1 MAGLTGSTIGASYK
15 RLLIT
20 TNTNGISGTQT
31 VIQDGLGNN
40 TTLSLG
46 SAGATLGGT
55 LSVAGVAALASNT
68 TVGGTLV
75 VTGATTLSNNAS
87 VGGNLSVTGTTALTG
102 NTTVSGT
109 LGVTGQTTC
118 SALTVSGTFSSLGS
132 STFVNLSSAGTLSS
146 TGTFTVAGNKFIVSS
161 ATGSITS
168 AGNLSV
174 AGTSALTGD
183 VTVGT
188 SKLTVNS
195 TTGDTLVSGTLGV
208 TGASTLNQATVS
220 SQNLLRFQPASGATF
235 ASIRAPSTVATSYTL
250 TLPSAQGAAST
261 VLTNDGAGNLSW
273 AAGGGGGGGSS
284 ITAGDSSVSVT
295 DTGANGTITTTV
307 DGISVGTWNAS
318 SFTVG
323 NAFTSTGNFTVGASK
338 LTVAS
343 STGNTVVGGTL
354 SSTGDFSVATNKFNV
369 AALTGNTTVAGTLGA
384 GATTLSSLTVT
395 GASTHNQ
402 TNLLLQSPLRFE
414 DASTTKYV
422 GIRAPTAVGTSYT
435 LNLPANQGASSTVL
449 TNDGAGNLSWAA
461 AGGGGS
467 GSSITAGDSSVS
479 VTDVGVGSLG
489 IVTTTIDGGVV
500 TQCDAGGL
508 AVLNSKYVD
517 LTGPLYVGD
526 FFDVA
531 PGTGNLTTTGGVSCG
546 NLDASGVFTVSNASW
561 IRGTVETL
569 GTKTGATGVVTHAF
583 PTSTIWYHSSIAG
596 NFTANFT
603 SVPSTNNKSIVFT
616 LILIQGGTAYIP
628 TVVQIDGV
636 AQTIN
641 WFNAT
646 VPTGNANK
654 KDLVSFTCL
663 RVNSAWTVFGSLTTY
678 HG

>member
-20 TNTNGISGTQT
+20 TNTNGINGTQT
-31 VIQDGLGNN
+31 VIQDGIGNN
-40 TTLSLG
+40 TALSLATG
-46 SAGATLGGT
+46 GA
-55 LSVAGVAALASNT
+55 
-68 TVGGTLV
+68 TVGGTLG
-75 VTGATTLSNNAS
+75 VTGISTLTGNTVVGASLNVTGVATLSNNAS
-87 VGGNLSVTGTTALTG
+87 VGGNLSVTGTSLLSG

-109 LGVTGQTTC
+109 LGVTGLTTV
-118 SALTVSGTFSSLGS
+118 SALTVAGAFTSSGSATF
-132 STFVNLSSAGTLSS
+132 TNLASAGTLSS
-146 TGTFTVAGNKFIVSS
+146 TGNFSVATTKFTVAAS
-161 ATGSITS
+161 
-168 AGNLSV
+168 
-174 AGTSALTGD
+174 
-183 VTVGT
+183 
-188 SKLTVNS
+188 
-195 TTGDTLVSGTLGV
+195 TGDTSVGGALGVTGASTLSGNLTVGSSKFTADATTGNTVVAGTLGV
-208 TGASTLNQATVS
+208 TGASTLNQTTVS

-261 VLTNDGAGNLSW
+261 VLTNDGSGNLSW

-307 DGISVGTWNAS
+307 DGIPVGTWNAS

-384 GATTLSSLTVT
+384 GATTLSSLAVT

-449 TNDGAGNLSWAA
+449 TNDGAGNLSWASGGG
-461 AGGGGS
+461 GGGGS
-467 GSSITAGDSSVS
+467 SISAGDTSVS
-479 VTDVGVGSLG
+479 ISDTGANGT
-489 IVTTTIDGGVV
+489 ITTTIDGTSRGVWNASGFAVSNGTLTSNGNFIVGSAYSV
-500 TQCDAGGL
+500 TA
-508 AVLNSKYVD
+508 SS
-517 LTGPLYVGD
+517 GD
-526 FFDVA
+526 V
-531 PGTGNLTTTGGVSCG
+531 LTTGAITSADHSVNGSLTVGGVS
-546 NLDASGVFTVSNASW
+546 NLLQ
-561 IRGTVETL
+561 TVETL
-569 GTKTGATGVVTHAF
+569 SNKTGATGVVAHSFLTA
-583 PTSTIWYHSSIAG
+583 TLWYHSSIAA

-603 SVPSTNNKSIVFT
+603 SVPTTNNRSLVFT
-616 LILIQGGTAYIP
+616 LILAQGGTAYIP
-628 TVVQIDGV
+628 NAVQIDGV

-641 WFNAT
+641 WLNST
-646 VPTGNANK
+646 VPVGTAGK
-654 KDLVSFTCL
+654 KEIVSFTCL
-663 RVNSAWTVFGSLTTY
+663 RVGSAWTVLGSLTS